1 MDKEYVMALLGYAI
15 PLKEDLIEKDFL
27 KDLVVWNYLTEEE
40 KNFYYTIFGMNADKI
55 LRNKKDITIKN
66 YEEAKKTLINM
77 QMSLVM
83 KSITTD
89 LISANPHH
97 FEDISKTF
105 PIKYPNIPG
114 LANYIKEHYESAQ
127 KDEQQ

>member
-15 PLKEDLIEKDFL
+15 PLEKDLIKKDFL
-27 KDLVVWNYLTEEE
+27 NDLVVLNNLTEEE

-66 YEEAKKTLINM
+66 YEEAKRTLINM

-97 FEDISKTF
+97 FEDILKTF

-127 KDEQQ
+127 EDEQQ